1 MEFNNFLNYCPSSD
15 PVGDLVRPS
24 VEKLNSEV
32 QESSEISGTCDDFL
46 SIQEPSLGGASVTS
60 QRTVNQML
68 RNKKRQTSLTLN
80 WLADNYCA
88 CEGVCLPRGIVYEH
102 YLEFCRREKLDPAC
116 KATFGKI
123 IRLKFPHVTSKRLGA
138 RGHSKYHYYGIGIRE
153 SSEYYHTLYSSRGL
167 TRFSGAR
174 LKNEGGFT
182 RKYSLASRTGTLLPE
197 FPDSAK
203 LNVPKNLQADKV
215 QIFLTMYRTH
225 CQCILDTAISQHFE
239 EIRSFLLHFWQGLP
253 DHMLPLVKT
262 QFVDDIIAICDWIL
276 YKTMIDVLIPSTM
289 QEMAETLLCDIRN
302 LAQQWENWLSTSL
315 ENLPRSL
322 IDSKQPVARLFAQSL
337 KRQISFLHLA
347 QTTRPVLYDA
357 HSVRMMNEDVKKVDL
372 GSISSQAFYT
382 AATDS
387 ECDLHLNVLRDFK
400 EQLRRQ
406 ATVENFIEWLDTV
419 VEQKIIKPSR
429 QNGRSL
435 KKRAQD
441 FLLKWSFFGARI
453 MHNLTLNRAAS
464 FASFHLL
471 RMLLDEYLLLAIES
485 QFEQEKEEEL
495 QCLLKRHLKD
505 GQNELNKTLYNAPS
519 TCYLANR
526 HQIPNENSPIYD
538 VETINDEP
546 RPPPHYQKMKEELPV
561 SKEKVSYFQSDT
573 CVQSAPSPP
582 NLARSPAERCYMLP
596 PGVNEDF
603 RWRNSLH
610 PTSEAAESK
619 QPAPDCGAVGEQYV
633 VHHPTSSFDPAS
645 RWSHPSTMFSQSSGD
660 SGPPVHW
667 PGIAHINQPYLSSAS
682 RWSIAGH
689 PSYMPGSTFHG
700 TLEFSGEKF
709 PPNLEWHNTEN
720 FQSHHFVASNHTK
733 SFRDEE
739 INTTV
744 PFSSYQSSHLAANA
758 PYTPPSENG
767 FPAGPEMREQ
777 KWHIG
782 DVTSYYYVGGPQT
795 EYDHVIPSLENS
807 VSHPHV
813 HCHHQG
819 FVYSSAEDLS
829 TSNSTFM
836 S

>member
-1 MEFNNFLNYCPSSD
+1 MAKETPWEIYNYIVPSAVNWVVSPALKNDLKDDVQGKWEELKAYFVVEEANCSIDVRYKVCTLLNMLNDHVNYLYFHFLSPVVSDFDRINAFFQANDTDPDEIVKELFPHHSHFVVEFMEHEEIEFGHHIFPDQTMEYNTFLTYCPSSD
-15 PVGDLVRPS
+15 PVGDFVRPG

-32 QESSEISGTCDDFL
+32 QESSELSSTCDDFL
-46 SIQEPSLGGASVTS
+46 GIQEPSLGAASVTS

-167 TRFSGAR
+167 TRFSGAK

-203 LNVPKNLQADKV
+203 LNVPENLQADKV

-322 IDSKQPVARLFAQSL
+322 IESKQPVARLFAQSL

-357 HSVRMMNEDVKKVDL
+357 HSVRMMNDDVEKVDL

-382 AATDS
+382 AATDG

-400 EQLRRQ
+400 EQLQRQ

-505 GQNELNKTLYNAPS
+505 ENEINKTLYSAPS

-526 HQIPNENSPIYD
+526 HQISNENSPIYS
-538 VETINDEP
+538 VEAINEEP
-546 RPPPHYQKMKEELPV
+546 RPPPHYQKMKEEMPV
-561 SKEKVSYFQSDT
+561 PKERVLCSYFQGDA

-582 NLARSPAERCYMLP
+582 NPARSPAEKCYLLP
-596 PGVNEDF
+596 PGVNEEY
-603 RWRNSLH
+603 RWRDSHHN
-610 PTSEAAESK
+610 TNEAA
-619 QPAPDCGAVGEQYV
+619 
-633 VHHPTSSFDPAS
+633 
-645 RWSHPSTMFSQSSGD
+645 
-660 SGPPVHW
+660 
-667 PGIAHINQPYLSSAS
+667 
-682 RWSIAGH
+682 
-689 PSYMPGSTFHG
+689 G
-700 TLEFSGEKF
+700 T
-709 PPNLEWHNTEN
+709 N
-720 FQSHHFVASNHTK
+720 
-733 SFRDEE
+733 
-739 INTTV
+739 
-744 PFSSYQSSHLAANA
+744 
-758 PYTPPSENG
+758 
-767 FPAGPEMREQ
+767 
-777 KWHIG
+777 
-782 DVTSYYYVGGPQT
+782 
-795 EYDHVIPSLENS
+795 
-807 VSHPHV
+807 
-813 HCHHQG
+813 
-819 FVYSSAEDLS
+819 
-829 TSNSTFM
+829 
-836 S
+836 